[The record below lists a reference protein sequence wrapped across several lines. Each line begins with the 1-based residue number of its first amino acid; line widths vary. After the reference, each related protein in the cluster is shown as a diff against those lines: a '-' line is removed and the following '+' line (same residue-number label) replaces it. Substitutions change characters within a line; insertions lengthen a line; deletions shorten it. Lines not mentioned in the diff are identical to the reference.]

1 MTAEPTTLT
10 SPRKETAVTAV
21 AAPAQARTVPAD
33 RTPRRFRRIPIAV
46 ILSATFLVFLLVAV
60 FFPEWLTPYKPLTI
74 NPTNTLL
81 APSLAHPFGTDQSGR
96 DIFAR
101 VVYGSAASLSI
112 GVLATA
118 LALGLAVV
126 LGVISGLG
134 GRLVDGIVSRLL
146 EVLFAFPA
154 LLLALLV
161 VTMFGASVSSLII
174 AVGIGSAPGY
184 ARMVRGQVLA
194 VRNSPYVE
202 AAIVVGHPR
211 WKVIGTTILPN
222 AMRPLI
228 VLATLGIG
236 QSIVWASS
244 LSFLGLGAAPPAPE
258 WGAML
263 AAGRDFISTSWWIE
277 FFPGTIIVL
286 ITLSTTALGRYLQR
300 RLEGRN
306 R

>member
-1 MTAEPTTLT
+1 MSAIATETRTRVA
-10 SPRKETAVTAV
+10 SPGRS
-21 AAPAQARTVPAD
+21 PHLLRRVPV
-33 RTPRRFRRIPIAV
+33 AV
-46 ILSATFLVFLLVAV
+46 ILSALFLLFLLVAV

-74 NPTNTLL
+74 NPTDTLL
-81 APSLAHPFGTDQSGR
+81 PPSLQHPFGTDQSGR

-101 VVYGSAASLSI
+101 VVYGSGASLSI

-118 LALGLAVV
+118 LALALAVV

-134 GRLVDGIVSRLL
+134 GKVADGVVSRLL
-146 EVLFAFPA
+146 EILFAFPA

-161 VTMFGASVSSLII
+161 VTMFGASVGSLIL

-202 AAIVVGHPR
+202 AAVVLGHPR
-211 WKVIGTTILPN
+211 WRIITTTILPN